1 MKISVIIPVYKNKE
15 LLKKSFENN
24 YEFLKGCE
32 IIVVNDFP
40 DESIADVF
48 EKYSDVKQIVNEKNM
63 GFANTV
69 NRGAKEALGDLLFL
83 LNSDVILKNDSY
95 KKAIKHFEENEK
107 LFAVSF
113 AQIEQDG
120 KTVGKNRVFFQNGFI
135 MHEKARDLLF
145 GPTGWAEGGTCVIR
159 RVYFEKLGGF
169 DGAYSPFYW
178 EDVDLS
184 LRAKKRGWD
193 VIFDPEILVEHHHAS
208 TIGKYYKD
216 DFRELISYRNQFICT
231 WKNAM
236 GSQRIS
242 HALHLP
248 FILVK
253 SIITGNWNLVK
264 GFFKAILV
272 TSEVEHA

>member
-40 DESIADVF
+40 EELIDDVF
-48 EKYSDVKQIVNEKNM
+48 EKYSDVKLVVNQKNL
-63 GFANTV
+63 GFARTV
-69 NRGAKEALGDLLFL
+69 NRGAKEASGELLFL
-83 LNSDVILKNDSY
+83 LNSDVLLKNDSY
-95 KKAIKHFEENEK
+95 KKTIKHFEKNEK

-113 AQIEQDG
+113 AQIEEDG
-120 KTVGKNRVFFQNGFI
+120 KTVGKNSVFFKNGFI
-135 MHEKARDLLF
+135 MHKKASDLLV
-145 GPTGWAEGGTCVIR
+145 GPTGWAEGGTCVLR
-159 RVYFEKLGGF
+159 RAYFEKLGGF
-169 DGAYSPFYW
+169 DISYSPFYW

-184 LRAKKRGWD
+184 LRAKKRGWE

-216 DFRELISYRNQFICT
+216 DFREIISYRNQFICT
-231 WKNAM
+231 WKNAT

-242 HALHLP
+242 HILHLP
-248 FILVK
+248 LILVK
-253 SIITGNWNLVK
+253 SIITGNWNLMK
-264 GFFKAILV
+264 GFLKAAATTCGL
-272 TSEVEHA
+272 S